1 MVFTRKQ
8 QSINVFSKIWNLVD
22 KKIRT
27 SIIFL
32 IFLMTVGM
40 CLEMLSLAMVIPIL
54 GLLNN
59 PSLETNIT
67 IVNNILSSLSN
78 PKGNDLILLGF
89 LSLLII
95 YFLKTIFFIFQSW
108 KQTYFATEM
117 TARLSQRLYWVYQ
130 NQPWTFFYER
140 NSAQLIQN
148 VLGEV
153 NHLMHGL
160 ILPAM
165 ILITEILILF
175 GICFLVI
182 YIEPKISITMLISM
196 FCIFSIFYYSLRKPL
211 LRWGEKRQYHDRFR
225 MQNLQQGL
233 GGIKNVKIYNKEEAF
248 SKFYYSDNFSSAR
261 FSRYLAFFSLIPRYL
276 FEFLAILVISL
287 IVFYLLSD
295 KSYSDTIIP
304 KVGFFAAVGFRILPS
319 INRIN
324 TALQSVRFM
333 YPVVDLLN
341 REINLEIERSPAL
354 KEVKSKNW
362 NSIKIENI
370 YFDYVNSAQTILEDI
385 NIIINKGDNIGIIGE
400 SGSGKTTLIDI
411 ILGLLKPNSGCIY
424 LDGESIYDNIK
435 NWQSHIGYVTQEV
448 FLMDLSLKKNIA
460 FGIDEDDIDE
470 EKVNEVIIK
479 ANLSNFVATLSDG
492 IETIV
497 GERGARISGGQ
508 KQRIGIARAL
518 YREPSII
525 ILDEATSAL
534 DQKNE
539 KEVLEAIKSLKG
551 KVTIIIISHDIST
564 LKFCNKILKI
574 EDKTIHVTMEY
585 DGLINE

>member
-1 MVFTRKQ
+1 MNFARKQ
-8 QSINVFSKIWNLVD
+8 HSINVFTKIWNLVD
-22 KKIRT
+22 KKIRI

-40 CLEMLSLAMVIPIL
+40 CLEMLSLAMVIPVL

-67 IVNNILSSLSN
+67 FVNNILASLSN
-78 PKGNDLILLGF
+78 PQGNDLILLGF
-89 LSLLII
+89 LSLIII
-95 YFLKTIFFIFQSW
+95 YFIKTIFFIYQSW

-117 TARLSQRLYWVYQ
+117 TARLSQRLYNVYQ
-130 NQPWTFFYER
+130 NQPWTFYYER

-175 GICFLVI
+175 GICFLII
-182 YIEPKISITMLISM
+182 YIEPKISITMLLSM
-196 FCIFSIFYYSLRKPL
+196 FFILSIFYYTLRKPL
-211 LRWGEKRQYHDRFR
+211 LRWGEMRQYHDRFR

-233 GGIKNVKIYNKEEAF
+233 GGIKNVKIYNKEESF
-248 SKFYYSDNFSSAR
+248 SKFYYIDNFSSAR
-261 FSRYLAFFSLIPRYL
+261 FSRYLAFFSLIPRFL
-276 FEFLAILVISL
+276 FEFLAILVISF

-295 KSYSDTIIP
+295 RGYSDTIIP
-304 KVGFFAAVGFRILPS
+304 KIGFFAAVGFRILPS

-341 REINLEIERSPAL
+341 REINLEIEKSPAI
-354 KEVKSKNW
+354 KEEKTKNW

-370 YFDYVNSAQTILEDI
+370 NFGYTNNQTVLEDI
-385 NIIINKGDNIGIIGE
+385 NFIINKGDSIGIIGE

-411 ILGLLKPNSGCIY
+411 ILGLLKPNSGYIY
-424 LDGESIYDNIK
+424 LDGENIHDNIK
-435 NWQSHIGYVTQEV
+435 NWQSNIGYITQEV

-460 FGIDEDDIDE
+460 FGIDENDINE
-470 EKVNEVIIK
+470 EKIKEVIINT
-479 ANLSNFVATLSDG
+479 NLSNFVETLNEG
-492 IETIV
+492 IETII
-497 GERGARISGGQ
+497 GERGAKLSGGQ

-539 KEVLEAIKSLKG
+539 KEVLEAIKSLKA
-551 KVTIIIISHDIST
+551 KVTIIIISHDISP

-574 EDKTIHVTMEY
+574 ENKTINKTMEMT
-585 DGLINE
+585 D